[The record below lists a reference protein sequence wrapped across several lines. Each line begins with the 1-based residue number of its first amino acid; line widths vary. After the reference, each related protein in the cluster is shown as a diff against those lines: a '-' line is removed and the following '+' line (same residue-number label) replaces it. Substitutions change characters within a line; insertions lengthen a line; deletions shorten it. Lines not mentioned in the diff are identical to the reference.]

1 VYFDDKSISLD
12 AIVCVSLML
21 MVPDSFL
28 LQRWTSQTSLIHGTH
43 TNITRNLIECI
54 VVITWEC

>member
-1 VYFDDKSISLD
+1 MRTRSLLSILLLGDVYFDDKSISLD

-28 LQRWTSQTSLIHGTH
+28 LQR
-43 TNITRNLIECI
+43 
-54 VVITWEC
+54 